1 MYEKSVYSEVVYM
14 LNKIPIR
21 DFLKIPPTYIQ
32 FLNNNRDDTKN
43 YTANSFS
50 RESYCLFLKIY
61 LKYIASNEEKNK
73 IDEILKI
80 NNLKEENKK
89 KDKYNIEN
97 LFKKTNYVQD
107 INKSLIETKEKWY
120 DVILRKIKAFFK
132 NKN

>member
-61 LKYIASNEEKNK
+61 LKYIASNEEKN
-73 IDEILKI
+73 
-80 NNLKEENKK
+80 
-89 KDKYNIEN
+89 
-97 LFKKTNYVQD
+97 
-107 INKSLIETKEKWY
+107 
-120 DVILRKIKAFFK
+120 
-132 NKN
+132 

>member
-50 RESYCLFLKIY
+50 RESYCLFLK
-61 LKYIASNEEKNK
+61 YILN
-73 IDEILKI
+73 ILQVM
-80 NNLKEENKK
+80 KK
-89 KDKYNIEN
+89 KTRLMK
-97 LFKKTNYVQD
+97 F
-107 INKSLIETKEKWY
+107 
-120 DVILRKIKAFFK
+120 
-132 NKN
+132 